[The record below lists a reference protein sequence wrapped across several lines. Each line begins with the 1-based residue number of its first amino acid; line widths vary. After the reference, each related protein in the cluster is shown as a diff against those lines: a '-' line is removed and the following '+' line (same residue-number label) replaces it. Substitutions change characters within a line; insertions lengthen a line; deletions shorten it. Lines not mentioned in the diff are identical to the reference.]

1 VYLAGNTVSNNLRTS
16 SDAFQKTYGGMSQI
30 FPRGDGFI
38 AKFSFGIVG
47 PAPARV
53 NVVSGFNGT
62 GTAGASLTTPFVV
75 EVTDATGAVVPG
87 VAVTFAATNATV
99 NPATATTDVQ
109 GRASTVVTLGAAV
122 GIGTVSATVA
132 GLPVAT
138 TNLTINAAVP
148 LPIVRALVNGASF
161 TPDVSPGSWITLFIE
176 NSVTATEQASTVPI
190 PRTLGGVRILVNGTA
205 IPLYLVSPQQMNA
218 QLPYEAAP
226 GAAQAIVEINGRASS
241 QFAFT
246 IKQAAPGVFVFGSNR
261 AVVQNVAQD
270 GSVSVNTANNPAP
283 AGSFILVYFTGQG
296 PLDNAVASGG
306 IASGTPLSKPTMPV
320 TLKVGDVTI
329 VPDFV
334 GMTPGQIGLTQANVK
349 LPADLNPGEY
359 PVTITIGGVTSN
371 GPTIS
376 VTNPLP

>member
-1 VYLAGNTVSNNLRTS
+1 
-16 SDAFQKTYGGMSQI
+16 M
-30 FPRGDGFI
+30 
-38 AKFSFGIVG
+38 
-47 PAPARV
+47 
-53 NVVSGFNGT
+53 SGFNGT

-176 NSVTATEQASTVPI
+176 NSVTATEQASAVPL

-261 AVVQNVAQD
+261 AVVQNERRTEAYQ
-270 GSVSVNTANNPAP
+270 
-283 AGSFILVYFTGQG
+283 
-296 PLDNAVASGG
+296 
-306 IASGTPLSKPTMPV
+306 
-320 TLKVGDVTI
+320 
-329 VPDFV
+329 
-334 GMTPGQIGLTQANVK
+334 
-349 LPADLNPGEY
+349 
-359 PVTITIGGVTSN
+359 
-371 GPTIS
+371 
-376 VTNPLP
+376 